1 MGKFYRGDDMSKGL
15 GRIERQVIELFDKQS
30 RLKGS
35 EVVTAIAGTTSTPS
49 EKFAIRRALASL
61 QGKGFLD
68 KTSGPDGPRWV
79 RSEPGP
85 ADVDPLVLAIHQCE
99 ERLLAVARAK
109 VVLREREAQLAACM
123 ASLRP
128 KIEAAGR
135 DYFEFCK
142 GALGMNRATVERIQ
156 RKASP

>member
-1 MGKFYRGDDMSKGL
+1 MSKGL
-15 GRIERQVIELFDKQS
+15 GRVERQVMELLDKQPG
-30 RLKGS
+30 LKAS
-35 EVVTAIAGTTSTPS
+35 EVVTAIAGTSSTAS

-61 QGKGFLD
+61 KGKGFLD
-68 KTSGPDGPRWV
+68 KTAGPGGPRWA
-79 RSEPGP
+79 RCEPAP

-99 ERLLAVARAK
+99 ERLQAVARAK
-109 VVLREREAQLAACM
+109 LVLEEREAELAASM
-123 ASLRP
+123 ASLRS

-142 GALGMNRATVERIQ
+142 RTLGMNRATVDRIQ

>member
-1 MGKFYRGDDMSKGL
+1 MSKRL
-15 GRIERQVIELFDKQS
+15 GRVERKVIELLDKKPG
-30 RLKGS
+30 LKGS
-35 EVVTAIAGTTSTPS
+35 EVVTAIAGTSSKPS

-68 KTSGPDGPRWV
+68 KTTGSDGPRWA
-79 RSEPGP
+79 RSEPAP
-85 ADVDPLVLAIHQCE
+85 TDVHPLVLAIHQCE
-99 ERLLAVARAK
+99 DRLRAVARAK
-109 VVLREREAQLAACM
+109 LVLREREAQLATCM

-142 GALGMNRATVERIQ
+142 RILGMNRAAVERIQ

>member
-1 MGKFYRGDDMSKGL
+1 MSKGL

-68 KTSGPDGPRWV
+68 KTSGPDGPRWG
-79 RSEPGP
+79 GP
-85 ADVDPLVLAIHQCE
+85 NLARPMLIRWCLQFTSARNDCWL
-99 ERLLAVARAK
+99 LLAPRWCLGNARRNWPR
-109 VVLREREAQLAACM
+109 VWRRYD
-123 ASLRP
+123 R
-128 KIEAAGR
+128 R
-135 DYFEFCK
+135 
-142 GALGMNRATVERIQ
+142 
-156 RKASP
+156 